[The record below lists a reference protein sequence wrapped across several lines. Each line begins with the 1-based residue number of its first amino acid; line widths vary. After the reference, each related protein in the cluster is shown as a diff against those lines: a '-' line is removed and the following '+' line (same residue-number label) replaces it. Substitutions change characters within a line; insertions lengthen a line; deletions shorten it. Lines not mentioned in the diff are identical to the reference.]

1 MGPSLS
7 AGQFERVYGLLRR
20 ERKIHTKQ
28 HESVRLFLEAV
39 CWVGRS
45 GAQWRLLPTSYGEWN
60 SSSNSSGAPRPRP
73 VIFAP
78 LAAICI

>member
-1 MGPSLS
+1 MGPFLC
-7 AGQFERVYGLLRR
+7 ADQLEWGYGLLRR
-20 ERKIHTKQ
+20 KRKIHTKQ

-60 SSSNSSGAPRPRP
+60 SSSSSSGAHRPQP
-73 VIFAP
+73 VIFP
-78 LAAICI
+78 LLTAICI